1 MNSAPNAPS
10 IPKTAPP
17 SGINT
22 GTLLPGALPDFSL
35 RARNS
40 FGFEVRAEQVY
51 SITKPEQIAAV
62 MEAIEAAKLPWRV
75 LGGGSNVIL
84 PPTLT
89 GVTLLMD
96 IGGQTI
102 TQQDDSG
109 AVITVG
115 AGVNWHDF
123 VLWTLEQGLP
133 GLENLALIPGT
144 VGAAPIQNIGAYGVE
159 VGEYIQSIEAF
170 DCDSKALVTIAASEC
185 AFAYRNSLFKT
196 HPNRYIITRV
206 HFSLPAAWSPR
217 LRYADLAAA
226 FASNP
231 SPTAEEV
238 MVAVCKIRNRKL
250 PDPKLIGNAG
260 SFFQNPIVEGAQYL
274 LLLEQYP
281 ELVSYPEGGEDSGK
295 RKLAAGW
302 MIDHCGFKGLRNGAV
317 GVYQQQAL
325 VLVNHGGG
333 DADAVLALAK
343 TIQDKVHDTFGV
355 ALAIEPIRY

>member
-1 MNSAPNAPS
+1 MLPN
-10 IPKTAPP
+10 
-17 SGINT
+17 
-22 GTLLPGALPDFSL
+22 FSL

-40 FGFEVRAEQVY
+40 FGFEVLAEQAYPITRAEQIGV
-51 SITKPEQIAAV
+51 V
-62 MEAIEAAKLPWRV
+62 METIKAAGLPWRI
-75 LGGGSNVIL
+75 LGGGSNVVL
-84 PPTLT
+84 PPKLA

-96 IGGQTI
+96 IAGQAI
-102 TQQDDSG
+102 TRQDESG
-109 AVITVG
+109 AVVSVG

-123 VLWTLEQGLP
+123 VIWTLDQGLP

-159 VGEYIQSIEAF
+159 VGEYIQSIEAY
-170 DCDSKALVTIAASEC
+170 DCQSKTVVNLLASEC
-185 AFAYRNSLFKT
+185 GFTYRNSIFKA
-196 HPNRYIITRV
+196 HPHRYIITRV
-206 HFSLPAAWSPR
+206 HFYLPAAWSPR

-226 FASNP
+226 FANDHA
-231 SPTAEEV
+231 PTAEEV

-260 SFFQNPIVEGAQYL
+260 SFFQNPIVEKAQYL
-274 LLLEQYP
+274 ALLGQFP
-281 ELVSYPEGGEDSGK
+281 ELVSFPEGDEGSGK

-302 MIDHCGFKGLRNGAV
+302 MIDRCGFKGLRAGAV
-317 GVYQQQAL
+317 GVYERQAL

-333 DADAVLALAK
+333 NADSVLALAK